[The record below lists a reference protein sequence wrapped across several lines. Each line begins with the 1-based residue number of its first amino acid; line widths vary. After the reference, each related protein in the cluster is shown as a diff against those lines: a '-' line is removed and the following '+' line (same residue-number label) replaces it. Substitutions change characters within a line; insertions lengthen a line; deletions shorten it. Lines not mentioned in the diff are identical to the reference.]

1 MKCISYSNDLIRQTV
16 FYRFASFLC
25 VLVAG
30 NEAPTENY
38 PKDCNF
44 NIIFK
49 GVLIH
54 RIAVD
59 LFVEQFVLCS
69 LEKRDQNGRA
79 ASDLHLSYFG
89 AICCESL
96 IFLRAFRAFLLFCG
110 VSLEWK
116 RHRRWCLDTMTAEK
130 MLKSTVCASSKPSP
144 F

>member
-30 NEAPTENY
+30 NDAPTENY

-44 NIIFK
+44 KLYIIFK
-49 GVLIH
+49 GVLIQ

-59 LFVEQFVLCS
+59 LFVGQFVLNS

-79 ASDLHLSYFG
+79 ASDLHSSYFG

-96 IFLRAFRAFLLFCG
+96 IFLRAFRAFYYFAG
-110 VSLEWK
+110 S
-116 RHRRWCLDTMTAEK
+116 H
-130 MLKSTVCASSKPSP
+130 
-144 F
+144 